1 MAQRM
6 PSLRGIE
13 AFLYLVEHGGIRA
26 ASRAMNLSVS
36 AVSHRLRTFEAEV
49 GVCLFERGARAL
61 QLTPAARKFQEEL
74 TPITRDLVAA
84 TNRLS
89 RQAQGKSQG
98 SSLRVEASSVLVSNW
113 LAGRL
118 GDWRKR
124 HPGVRL
130 EIRSLDNSEQ
140 ADCDITIRSRYQ
152 LEPEPGE
159 VLLFR
164 WELTPICR
172 PEVVAE
178 YSLRSPQDLAQVPLL
193 DVGRPM
199 GGWRAWLDELGLPED
214 FGDRSIVLDSHD
226 VLLDAAT
233 RGLGVAMG
241 AVSLAREYE
250 ARGLVMPFADIR
262 SALPGGAYV
271 SGPRGSERPI
281 VASFREWL
289 LEQGRS

>member
-1 MAQRM
+1 M

-13 AFLYLVEHGGIRA
+13 AFLYLVESGGIRA

-36 AVSHRLRTFEAEV
+36 AVSHRLRSFEAEV
-49 GVCLFERGARAL
+49 GVSLFERGSRSL
-61 QLTPAARKFQEEL
+61 QLTPAARKFHEEL
-74 TPITRDLVAA
+74 IPITRDLLAA
-84 TNRLS
+84 TKRLS
-89 RQAQGKSQG
+89 RQSQ
-98 SSLRVEASSVLVSNW
+98 SKVLRVEASSVLVSNW

-118 GDWRKR
+118 GEWRKR
-124 HPGVRL
+124 HPGIRL
-130 EIRSLDNSEQ
+130 EIRSLDSSAQGE
-140 ADCDITIRSRYQ
+140 CDITIRSRYQ
-152 LEPEPGE
+152 PQGEPGE

-172 PEVVAE
+172 PEVAE
-178 YSLRSPQDLAQVPLL
+178 EYHLRSPDDLAEVPLL
-193 DVGRPM
+193 DVGSPM
-199 GGWRAWLDELGLPED
+199 GGWKAWLESLGLPED

-241 AVSLAREYE
+241 AVSLEREYT
-250 ARGLVMPFADIR
+250 ARGLVMPFSSIR
-262 SALPGGAYV
+262 STLPGGAYV
-271 SGPRGSERPI
+271 SGPREGERSL